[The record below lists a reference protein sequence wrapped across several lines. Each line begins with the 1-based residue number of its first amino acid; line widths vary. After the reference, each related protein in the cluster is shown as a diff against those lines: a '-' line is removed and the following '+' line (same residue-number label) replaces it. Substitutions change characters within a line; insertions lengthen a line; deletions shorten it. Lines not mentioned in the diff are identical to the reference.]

1 MADRTILD
9 LQHLEML
16 ATNDPNRLME
26 DLAQLWEQYNDS
38 LSHKSLTYYK
48 SMALVTLSRFE
59 EAEQVAGE
67 LLEWAIEQNDT
78 AVIARTNIILSRCYN
93 KLDMVYK
100 EKPCLDIALDAAKK
114 TRNGDLIAEV
124 LCYIGNYYQ
133 VRKDRSKAMDT
144 FVKAEKQLT
153 ENSPI
158 NIKLKILMET
168 SSAFYMSLQYDKAL
182 IYLSRALALSSQ
194 TNDVDRQLLI
204 INNLS
209 TLYMMINKFDEAEQ
223 MLNKG
228 LSMSK
233 EHKVPIRNLMFLF
246 SLGVFHLR
254 QDAHVKAMEYF
265 LESES
270 FSTQVGFKEPRFMF
284 DLNSNLAGCY
294 RFLEQND
301 LALARLDE
309 AAKYV
314 ELIHDPAAKA
324 ELDVNRGNFLISL
337 GRYPESR
344 KLLTSVVNFANKHKL
359 YDLMTVAQKNLARSY
374 ELEGNLKQAIKL
386 LLDLSN
392 QQSEYH
398 SYIQAEKSK
407 ELDLRIKALMDDY
420 ESVQEQYSAL
430 AEGYQSNLARDF
442 VGHSKTHRKVLE
454 AALLAAQHPS
464 ASVLITG
471 ESGTGKDVLAHI
483 IHFNSARR
491 NSPFVAVNMAAISSS
506 LLESEFFGHKRGSFT
521 GATHDTKGFFLEA
534 NKGSLFLD
542 EISEMPT
549 NLQAKLLR
557 VLESRKLSPVGSSSE
572 IAFDTRVI
580 SSTNR
585 NVMEMINQNSFR
597 LDLYHRLN
605 TIEIYIP
612 PLRERSDDIPAL
624 IDYYTEKI
632 ARDLKIL
639 PPRIDV
645 SFVSRMQEYSFPGNV
660 RELKNIIERLMI
672 MQKSRLWDS
681 DTLEM
686 LPTIN
691 QPPQTIAAGS
701 FMDKKKEMERNEI
714 INALQA
720 CGGKQKDAAKL
731 LGISESTLTRRVNS
745 FKLEIY
751 TQKGK

>member
-1 MADRTILD
+1 
-9 LQHLEML
+9 
-16 ATNDPNRLME
+16 
-26 DLAQLWEQYNDS
+26 
-38 LSHKSLTYYK
+38 
-48 SMALVTLSRFE
+48 
-59 EAEQVAGE
+59 
-67 LLEWAIEQNDT
+67 
-78 AVIARTNIILSRCYN
+78 
-93 KLDMVYK
+93 
-100 EKPCLDIALDAAKK
+100 
-114 TRNGDLIAEV
+114 
-124 LCYIGNYYQ
+124 
-133 VRKDRSKAMDT
+133 
-144 FVKAEKQLT
+144 
-153 ENSPI
+153 
-158 NIKLKILMET
+158 
-168 SSAFYMSLQYDKAL
+168 
-182 IYLSRALALSSQ
+182 
-194 TNDVDRQLLI
+194 
-204 INNLS
+204 
-209 TLYMMINKFDEAEQ
+209 
-223 MLNKG
+223 
-228 LSMSK
+228 
-233 EHKVPIRNLMFLF
+233 
-246 SLGVFHLR
+246 
-254 QDAHVKAMEYF
+254 
-265 LESES
+265 
-270 FSTQVGFKEPRFMF
+270 
-284 DLNSNLAGCY
+284 
-294 RFLEQND
+294 
-301 LALARLDE
+301 
-309 AAKYV
+309 
-314 ELIHDPAAKA
+314 
-324 ELDVNRGNFLISL
+324 
-337 GRYPESR
+337 
-344 KLLTSVVNFANKHKL
+344 
-359 YDLMTVAQKNLARSY
+359 
-374 ELEGNLKQAIKL
+374 
-386 LLDLSN
+386 
-392 QQSEYH
+392 
-398 SYIQAEKSK
+398 
-407 ELDLRIKALMDDY
+407 
-420 ESVQEQYSAL
+420 
-430 AEGYQSNLARDF
+430 
-442 VGHSKTHRKVLE
+442 
-454 AALLAAQHPS
+454 
-464 ASVLITG
+464 
-471 ESGTGKDVLAHI
+471 
-483 IHFNSARR
+483 
-491 NSPFVAVNMAAISSS
+491 MAAISSS